1 MFGKVSPNQT
11 LGTVK
16 LVIKR
21 NEQTATKVVP
31 LAGSTFALV
40 FNVAGRYTVF
50 ATYVPANGQTDFLGN
65 SSKTRRFSAR

>member
-1 MFGKVSPNQT
+1 
-11 LGTVK
+11 
-16 LVIKR
+16 
-21 NEQTATKVVP
+21 
-31 LAGSTFALV
+31 V